1 MLCSR
6 SDLPTSQL
14 VGDNCDVHG
23 KASHQTMLMRDQDH
37 HWFNMFAAKDRVQ
50 GLHLPD
56 DQPIAS
62 VANLPL
68 ATFLPNV
75 DDCVALRHEF
85 IVLVFRVLIRHSVA

>member
-1 MLCSR
+1 
-6 SDLPTSQL
+6 
-14 VGDNCDVHG
+14 
-23 KASHQTMLMRDQDH
+23 
-37 HWFNMFAAKDRVQ
+37 MFAAKDRVQ

-62 VANLPL
+62 VANLP
-68 ATFLPNV
+68 FLPNV